1 MIDNWRQ
8 TVLKSPSGVRARLLL
23 RVASVA
29 ASRQLQ
35 SVRRSPIGIRA
46 RVIWRTLERLPPTAR
61 GIATMLGAMA
71 AFALG
76 DAVMKL
82 QAGRMPLGESLFVRG
97 IIATAILWYVA
108 SRTGALVPLS
118 RLIGDK
124 FLIWRTLGDS
134 AASFFYIAAL
144 GKVPLADAGAIMQ
157 TNPLAVTAGAAL
169 FLGERVG
176 WRRWTATAI
185 GFLGVLLI
193 IQPGSSGFAWASLLV
208 IGAVVA
214 SAGRDLITRR
224 LDGLP
229 TLAVT
234 GSAAM
239 ATTAISLML
248 WPFETWHVPAFLD
261 TVRLAIAAV
270 CVLVGQAL
278 VVTSIRSGDV
288 SAVVPFRYSAIL
300 WTLLLS
306 MLIWGYVPN
315 ATTLAGIAIVSGAGL
330 YAFYRE
336 QTLKRQGRMP

>member
-1 MIDNWRQ
+1 MIDTIRRAILQ
-8 TVLKSPSGVRARLLL
+8 SSAGVRLRLL
-23 RVASVA
+23 
-29 ASRQLQ
+29 
-35 SVRRSPIGIRA
+35 
-46 RVIWRTLERLPPTAR
+46 WRTLERLPPNAR
-61 GIATMLGAMA
+61 GITTMLGAMA
-71 AFALG
+71 AFAIG

-82 QAGRMPLGESLFVRG
+82 QAGRMPLGESLFLRG
-97 IIATAILWYVA
+97 LMATSLICYVA
-108 SRTGALVPLS
+108 SRTGALVPV
-118 RLIGDK
+118 RKLIANK
-124 FLIWRTLGDS
+124 FLVWRTLGDS

-176 WRRWTATAI
+176 WRRWTATAV

-193 IQPGSSGFAWASLLV
+193 IQPGSSSFSWASLLV
-208 IGAVVA
+208 IGAVLV

-234 GSAAM
+234 GSAA
-239 ATTAISLML
+239 AVTTVISLML
-248 WPFETWHVPAFLD
+248 WPFEKWHMPEFFDL
-261 TVRLAIAAV
+261 VRLAIAAV

-278 VVTSIRSGDV
+278 VVISIRSGDV

-300 WTLLLS
+300 WTLALS

-315 ATTLAGIAIVSGAGL
+315 AMTLTGIVIVSGAGL

-336 QTLKRQGRMP
+336 QSLRRQGLMP